1 MEELEGNE
9 IRETSMCQ
17 IVGNIQQWRSGFR
30 RSPVQGRLEIPGH
43 TRMKQIRT
51 VMEDRQ
57 VP

>member
-1 MEELEGNE
+1 MVRNE